1 MNMIQIGMVGVL
13 GALIAVQFKGGKA
26 EYGIYMSVS
35 VSILLFL
42 CIVDRLEIFV
52 RMMNEVGRYV
62 NEERGYFSAMLKMIG
77 ITYISEFSSAICK
90 DSGYQTIAVQIEMFG
105 KLTILVM
112 GMPILLALLET
123 IQEFLL

>member
-1 MNMIQIGMVGVL
+1 MNMLQIGMVGVL

-52 RMMNEVGRYV
+52 RMMDEVGRYV